1 MSNLPAIRPISY
13 LIYMNSVRSGVS
25 RVCFR
30 ETGGEKTILY
40 EGSSLSAKTFYQI
53 ALGRLMQSG
62 LWKATSGYNDP
73 TSAHMNFVWCGDL
86 KEIFNFEVK
95 TNK

>member
-30 ETGGEKTILY
+30 ETGSEKTVLY
-40 EGSSLSAKTFYQI
+40 EGSNLAARNFYQVAI
-53 ALGRLMQSG
+53 ENLIKSKM
-62 LWKATSGYNDP
+62 WKVTNGYNDP
-73 TSAHMNFVWCGDL
+73 TSAHMNFEWCGSL
-86 KEIFNFEVK
+86 QELFNFEVK
-95 TNK
+95 N